1 MEWGNVSDKNDL
13 SKEYGVGRGKLR
25 HVRSP
30 KPQARNFH
38 ASVSR
43 HFTDQFIFRP
53 VLARILIPYY
63 RKLTMNVDNA
73 KKIYVTQN

>member
-1 MEWGNVSDKNDL
+1 MSGAHNPERETSMRPCHGI
-13 SKEYGVGRGKLR
+13 
-25 HVRSP
+25 
-30 KPQARNFH
+30 
-38 ASVSR
+38 
-43 HFTDQFIFRP
+43 FTDQFIFRP